1 MLIDETTANLRLLL
15 SFALGFALGFEREV
29 RGQDAGLRTH
39 ILVCLGSCL
48 FTLASLYV
56 AAPLGPNTPPEVR
69 ADVTRIASQVVV
81 GIGFLGG
88 GAILRYGTSIKGLTT
103 AANLWLTASVGLSV
117 GLGFNVPATVTV
129 ALSLFTLIGLR
140 FFERLIRYFRKRY
153 RVVPEEN
160 LAAQAAEE
168 EEARNGGN
176 GGTQGGTG
184 AGPSRPSP

>member
-1 MLIDETTANLRLLL
+1 MLIDENTALLRLLL
-15 SFALGFALGFEREV
+15 AFGLGFALGFEREV

-56 AAPLGPNTPPEVR
+56 AAPLGPDTPQEVR

-88 GAILRYGTSIKGLTT
+88 GAILRHGTSIKGLTT

-117 GLGFNVPATVTV
+117 GLGFNVPAAATVG
-129 ALSLFTLIGLR
+129 LSLVTLVGLR
-140 FFERLIRYFRKRY
+140 FFERLIRRFRKRY
-153 RVVPEEN
+153 GVVSEEN
-160 LAAQAAEE
+160 LATESKEE
-168 EEARNGGN
+168 RNEGK
-176 GGTQGGTG
+176 QGGTG
-184 AGPSRPSP
+184 PDLGRPAP